1 MLNLLKDY
9 YKLIIPFLF
18 IIILSLSFYT
28 FYFLSQKDYSLALE
42 EETNPLE
49 IVKPEPATPAPKVN
63 YYGVDIKGSILNPGV
78 YLVKEG
84 SRVIDVIE
92 EAGGLTKGA
101 STTYVNLSKKIFD
114 EMVIK
119 IYTKVEI
126 NNIQKKLKE
135 EALLLTELAASPN
148 DALIKEEDLTSSSN
162 NSEESPPVSNLI
174 SINQATIEQLTTLPG
189 IGEVKAV
196 AIIKYREENGPFKAL
211 EELTLVNGI
220 GESTFVKIKDYI
232 TL

>member
-28 FYFLSQKDYSLALE
+28 FYFFSQKDYSLALE

-49 IVKPEPATPAPKVN
+49 IVKPESSPVPKVQ
-63 YYGVDIKGSILNPGV
+63 YYGVDIKGAILNPGV

-135 EALLLTELAASPN
+135 EALLLTELAASTN